1 MSAIRHSNKN
11 LDRVKGSIE
20 KLVTGLRINKGAD
33 DPANLIAS
41 ERMRSNI
48 AEIKQTH
55 DNFEMAGSIYQHAEG
70 SLNEISDILIRL
82 KQLAVHATNE
92 AVNDDAIL
100 ETDQQEVDDLLATG
114 GTAEAAVNLIEKCGG
129 RVHHCCFVVNLP
141 DLGGKNRLQELG
153 RSIFTVCE
161 FEGE

>member
-1 MSAIRHSNKN
+1 MKIRNNIASMSAIRHSNKN

-100 ETDQQEVDDLLATG
+100 ETDQQEVDDLLATLDR
-114 GTAEAAVNLIEKCGG
+114 LIRSTKFNG
-129 RVHHCCFVVNLP
+129 RRFT
-141 DLGGKNRLQELG
+141 DSKNH
-153 RSIFTVCE
+153 IT
-161 FEGE
+161 